1 MGNNAS
7 SSSSVRKE
15 NEDDL
20 EYNVRRA
27 LERKDW
33 KEVRR
38 LLKQNLGPLRKD
50 LMDSIELFSNDNYL
64 HDNYL
69 HIAAHLGHCGLV
81 RLLIKHGCDV
91 NAVTESTNHTA
102 LHEAAYYGHVDIAS
116 ILVQNGA
123 DIDAVDEDKA
133 TSLLWTAQ
141 RGHVDF
147 VKFLIQNGADVNV
160 VNSHKWSALH
170 FATTQGHLE
179 VVKVLILNGADVDTA
194 NETNGIKNWTSL
206 HYAATAGR
214 VEILKLLIQIGA
226 DVNAVDAWRNTSL
239 HQAASRGRV
248 DALKLLLENGADVN
262 AVNRNKQTPLD
273 LAVTTKPR
281 MYTTECQPLC
291 FLHLLCYG
299 AKIDDRI
306 ILEPTKKR
314 KDETGLLIPIH
325 NGTSFLSYQER
336 EFMWNLAFALVKTHP
351 VIACKAY
358 YTIRSFVMYRNI
370 FMAPAFGLGDYSIW
384 KKKGKWHQYYDLL
397 K

>member
-1 MGNNAS
+1 MGNNA

-38 LLKQNLGPLRKD
+38 LLKQNLGPLRED

-64 HDNYL
+64 HV
-69 HIAAHLGHCGLV
+69 AAHLGHCGLV

-91 NAVTESTNHTA
+91 NAVTQSTHHTA

-160 VNSHKWSALH
+160 VNSHK
-170 FATTQGHLE
+170 
-179 VVKVLILNGADVDTA
+179 
-194 NETNGIKNWTSL
+194 
-206 HYAATAGR
+206 
-214 VEILKLLIQIGA
+214 
-226 DVNAVDAWRNTSL
+226 
-239 HQAASRGRV
+239 
-248 DALKLLLENGADVN
+248 
-262 AVNRNKQTPLD
+262 
-273 LAVTTKPR
+273 
-281 MYTTECQPLC
+281 
-291 FLHLLCYG
+291 
-299 AKIDDRI
+299 
-306 ILEPTKKR
+306 
-314 KDETGLLIPIH
+314 
-325 NGTSFLSYQER
+325 
-336 EFMWNLAFALVKTHP
+336 
-351 VIACKAY
+351 
-358 YTIRSFVMYRNI
+358 
-370 FMAPAFGLGDYSIW
+370 
-384 KKKGKWHQYYDLL
+384 
-397 K
+397 